1 MDDDFKKGLLGV
13 TTEVGGGIATD
24 VATTPLLGLGP
35 AGVAAY
41 VATNFGQGAY
51 TNYLVQKHL
60 YGNENINWGEVFGS
74 GVAGAIPFMNIGA
87 SAKAA
92 KYVGRAGSVKRGI
105 VGGLGTAL
113 VGEQT
118 RVGIDEKRRL
128 TLPEVAFVGGL
139 GGTLG
144 GGLTSLARKN
154 RLNLLRKGRRNTSK
168 QKKDL
173 MKVYAMGNSN
183 NSGPGNVARGQ
194 ILKRLGY
201 LPEAQ
206 PATKYFSAEDIQD
219 LEERA
224 FQYRLTRKT
233 GAKSDFMQGFNES
246 LSYKRSDRE
255 FDEVAIVVKKDR
267 LVNKSEPWAK
277 ENYRVRTLS
286 QMMQD
291 MRVKSGW
298 LALKGDKV
306 KEIQAIRSL
315 LNKLGTDYGDD
326 PVLARLMEYGDQ
338 AYIEHIIGKAQYD
351 WLWNLVAANPE
362 NYPWIVARSRND
374 PENLRLLVNQAYK
387 SLKDSTETRI
397 KKLYNSK
404 LPVSKRFIV
413 NLEDPMS
420 SPFGAPKIIHRSN
433 PGNIQILSAKP
444 KDKEPEIV
452 GIIGDYLADFYT
464 RDFKQNYNG
473 KKLLALFRSLPAEQQ
488 KRFGMYAP
496 KTKKKTGKLGTYD
509 AVESATDYRNRIFN
523 ERLDF
528 VIKERGKFTYEEMQ
542 EAVFN
547 DMLDFYDLFSAELGV
562 IKAPQYIKDVMSRI
576 ARKAA
581 GKSNRGVRT
590 KAEYE
595 FNKRLAENMQA
606 LLNEIEAFGKGERRF
621 GKTYANKLIR
631 ALNQMS
637 GLRFDFE
644 TNINNLDELLE
655 PILKKLDK

>member
-1 MDDDFKKGLLGV
+1 MDDEFKKQLLGV
-13 TTEVGGGIATD
+13 TTEVGSGIATD
-24 VATTPLLGLGP
+24 VATTPLLAGGPLGI
-35 AGVAAY
+35 AAY
-41 VATNFGQGAY
+41 VVANFGQGAY

-60 YGNENINWGEVFGS
+60 YGNENINWGEVLGS
-74 GVAGAIPFMNIGA
+74 GAAGAIPFMNIGA

-92 KYVGRAGSVKRGI
+92 KYVGKAGSIKRGI

-118 RVGIDEKRRL
+118 RVGIDEKRFLSPTEATL
-128 TLPEVAFVGGL
+128 TAGVGGTF
-139 GGTLG
+139 GGAFTAMG
-144 GGLTSLARKN
+144 KKFKRPK
-154 RLNLLRKGRRNTSK
+154 NTSI
-168 QKKDL
+168 QKDEL

-183 NSGPGNVARGQ
+183 PSGPNNIARGQ

-206 PATKYFSAEDIQD
+206 PASKYFSAEDIQGI
-219 LEERA
+219 EERA
-224 FQYRLTRKT
+224 FQHRLTRKT
-233 GAKSDFMQGFNES
+233 DAKSDFMKDFNES

-255 FDEVAIVVKKDR
+255 FDEVAIVVRKDR
-267 LVNKSEPWAK
+267 VVNKSEPWAK
-277 ENYRVRTLS
+277 ENYHIRTLS

-306 KEIQAIRSL
+306 KEMQAIRSL

-326 PVLARLMEYGDQ
+326 PVLARLMEYGDE

-444 KDKEPEIV
+444 TDKQPEIV
-452 GIIGDYLADFYT
+452 GILGDYLADFYT

-473 KKLLALFRSLPAEQQ
+473 KRLLSLFKSLPAEQQ

-496 KTKKKTGKLGTYD
+496 KTTKKTGKLGTYD
-509 AVESATDYRNRIFN
+509 AVESATDYRDRIFN

-528 VIKERGKFTYEEMQ
+528 VIKERGKFTYEQMQ

-595 FNKRLAENMQA
+595 FNKRLAENMQS